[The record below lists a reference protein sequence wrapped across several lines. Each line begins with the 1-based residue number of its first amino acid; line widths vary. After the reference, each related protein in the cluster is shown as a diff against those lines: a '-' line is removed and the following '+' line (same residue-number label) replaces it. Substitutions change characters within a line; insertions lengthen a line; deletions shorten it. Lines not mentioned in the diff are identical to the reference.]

1 MKRFYYVLW
10 VPLCIVTA
18 MIASAC
24 WTLAIQNAD
33 VLIGAL
39 AVIVTIAC
47 VLQIFVAIVWDDIAE
62 DILKD
67 LRRASWNVF
76 GHDIVKTLY
85 EDIMNQE

>member
-1 MKRFYYVLW
+1 MKRFYYVW
-10 VPLCIVTA
+10 VPMCIVTG

-39 AVIVTIAC
+39 AVIVTIVC
-47 VLQIFVAIVWDDIAE
+47 ILQIFVAIVWDDVAE

-76 GHDIVKTLY
+76 GHDIVESIINPK
-85 EDIMNQE
+85 

>member
-1 MKRFYYVLW
+1 MKRFYYVW
-10 VPLCIVTA
+10 MSMCIVTA

-33 VLIGAL
+33 VLVGAL

-85 EDIMNQE
+85 EDIMKQE